1 MDVADAN
8 EPVRTAGSGGSLP
21 RCQPSSRLSASLPG
35 VLGGLTAFGLLFALT
50 ATGQA
55 GLPAAGALAAA
66 GGLSLWGARR
76 AASTAAA
83 TAATAAAA
91 LARSDAALRQ
101 ARDELALMRARARDF
116 TAASPGWFWETGPDH
131 RYLYL
136 SDRLTA
142 MLGCDPRAVFGES
155 LFDLGT
161 LVDDAA
167 TWAEYRAD
175 IEAGRPFQELEVS
188 FEGVDGRDL
197 VLRLSAVPVHG
208 ADGRF
213 RGYRGCGVDA
223 TAETLALVEA
233 RFMQAVVHDAI
244 DSVSEGFVL
253 FSADGR
259 LLICNEQYRRA
270 YPTIADMLTPG
281 RNFSEI
287 LRAAAERGGFEGEGD
302 IGAWVEQRL
311 TRHLQHSAPV
321 DGRLSDGR
329 WYRISEHA
337 TGTGGVVKILMDIT
351 ELKTRE
357 EELAG
362 QTARLKQTVT
372 ALQESELRYRQLVEL
387 APYGIVIWDRAAIR
401 FANGAAAAILGIA
414 ADALEGLPLA
424 GFLEEGG
431 TLEATLAAGM
441 ERAGMEGA
449 DFDDRLADGAAADG
463 GRRLECT
470 ALRPSGERRRLE
482 VGATPALYRGEPA
495 VLLVLN
501 DITDRRRVEGE
512 LQRAQKMEAVGR
524 MAGGIAHEFNNM
536 LTAIGG
542 FARLAERNPADPVR
556 VLTCVQEIAKASE
569 RAAALTGQL
578 LDFSH
583 RRVADERELVA
594 VAPLVRDLRV
604 FLKPLLSA
612 GIDVAIVAGDET
624 AHALVNPVTLSQAL
638 LNLALNGRDAMPDGG
653 TLTIAL
659 TVERP
664 DAAFFARHR
673 DLKPGRYVAIR
684 VSDQGGGVP
693 AAIRDRIWEP
703 FFTTKEPGK
712 GTGLGLWMVYGT
724 AQQAGGAV
732 ELEGEEGRGATFA
745 VYLPAA
751 DPPAAPAASP
761 GPDLLQV
768 AEGEGAAI
776 LLVDDEE
783 SVRRYLRLALE
794 EAGCT
799 VTEAADGLEALER
812 YDGAGGLFDAVVSD
826 VSMPRMNGPELARAL
841 EGRNPLLPILFL
853 TGYASKETA
862 AGLTAQ
868 AGRQI
873 VMKPV
878 APERLLQA
886 LRDLLAV

>member
-1 MDVADAN
+1 M
-8 EPVRTAGSGGSLP
+8 AGIGTLLGV
-21 RCQPSSRLSASLPG
+21 SA
-35 VLGGLTAFGLLFALT
+35 
-50 ATGQA
+50 A
-55 GLPAAGALAAA
+55 GHIAWPMAGALAGTLAA
-66 GGLSLWGARR
+66 GGLAFRTARR
-76 AASTAAA
+76 AAAAA
-83 TAATAAAA
+83 TA

-101 ARDELALMRARARDF
+101 ARDELEELRSRTRDF
-116 TAASPGWFWETGPDH
+116 TAVSPGWFWETGPDH
-131 RYLYL
+131 RYLFL
-136 SDRLTA
+136 SGGLTA
-142 MLGCDPRAVFGES
+142 LLGCDPRTVFGDS

-161 LVDDAA
+161 LVADRA
-167 TWAEYRAD
+167 TWAEYRGD
-175 IEAGRPFQELEVS
+175 IESGRPFRDLEVS
-188 FEGVDGRDL
+188 FEGADGRDL
-197 VLRLSAVPVHG
+197 VLRLSAVPVRG
-208 ADGRF
+208 TDGRF

-259 LLICNEQYRRA
+259 LLICNDQYRRA

-281 RNFSEI
+281 RSFAEI
-287 LRAAAERGGFEGEGD
+287 LRAAAERGGYEGAGD
-302 IGAWVEQRL
+302 IGTWVEQRL

-357 EELAG
+357 EELAD
-362 QTARLKQTVT
+362 QTARLKQTVA
-372 ALQESELRYRQLVEL
+372 ALRESELRYRQLVEL
-387 APYGIVIWDRAAIR
+387 APYGIVIWDRAAVR
-401 FANGAAAAILGIA
+401 FANGAAAAILGVA
-414 ADALEGLPLA
+414 ADALEGCPLA
-424 GFLEEGG
+424 AFLEGG
-431 TLEATLAAGM
+431 EALEATLAT
-441 ERAGMEGA
+441 
-449 DFDDRLADGAAADG
+449 AADG
-463 GRRLECT
+463 PETAPRRLECD
-470 ALRPSGERRRLE
+470 ALRPDGERRRLE
-482 VGATPALYRGEPA
+482 VAASPAVRDGEPA

-501 DITDRRRVEGE
+501 DVTDRRRVEGE

-542 FARLAERNPADPVR
+542 FARLAERNPADPDR

-583 RRVADERELVA
+583 RRVADEREVVA
-594 VAPLVRDLRV
+594 IAPLVRDLRV

-612 GIDVAIVAGDET
+612 GIDVTIAADDDA
-624 AHALVNPVTLSQAL
+624 AHCLVNPVTLNQAL

-653 TLTIAL
+653 ALTIAL
-659 TVERP
+659 TVETP
-664 DAAFFARHR
+664 GSAFFARHR
-673 DLKPGRYVAIR
+673 GLKPGRYVTIR
-684 VSDQGGGVP
+684 VSDQGVGVP
-693 AAIRDRIWEP
+693 AEIRDRIWEP

-724 AQQAGGAV
+724 AQQSGGAV
-732 ELEGEEGRGATFA
+732 ELEGTEGRGATFA
-745 VYLPAA
+745 LHLPAV
-751 DPPAAPAASP
+751 DPPAAPARSDP
-761 GPDLLQV
+761 LQV
-768 AEGEGAAI
+768 VEGEGAVI

-783 SVRRYLRLALE
+783 SVRRYLRLVLQ

-799 VTEAADGLEALER
+799 VVEAADGQEALDR
-812 YDGAGGLFDAVVSD
+812 YDEAGGLFDAVVSD
-826 VSMPRMNGPELARAL
+826 VSMPRMNGLELARAL
-841 EGRNPLLPILFL
+841 ETRNQLLPILFL
-853 TGYASKETA
+853 TGYASRETA

-868 AGRQI
+868 EGRQI

-878 APERLLQA
+878 APERLLDA
-886 LRDLLAV
+886 LRDLLAL

>member
-1 MDVADAN
+1 MDLADAD
-8 EPVRTAGSGGSLP
+8 PPLRTAGSPEPASVP
-21 RCQPSSRLSASLPG
+21 SRLSASLPG
-35 VLGGLTAFGLLFALT
+35 LLAGLTAVGGLLGLSSA
-50 ATGQA
+50 GQFSWP
-55 GLPAAGALAAA
+55 PAAALAAA
-66 GGLSLWGARR
+66 GGLALWSARGAGS
-76 AASTAAA
+76 AS
-83 TAATAAAA
+83 AA

-101 ARDELALMRARARDF
+101 ARDELDGLRARSRDF
-116 TAASPGWFWETGPDH
+116 AAVSPGWFWESGADH
-131 RYLYL
+131 RYLSL
-136 SDRLTA
+136 SGGLA
-142 MLGCDPRAVFGES
+142 ALLGCDPRTLFGDS
-155 LFDLGT
+155 LLDLAP
-161 LVDDAA
+161 LVADDA

-175 IEAGRPFQELEVS
+175 IEAGRPFRDLEVTVQ
-188 FEGVDGRDL
+188 GADGRDL
-197 VLRLSAVPVHG
+197 VLRLSAVPVRG
-208 ADGRF
+208 VDGRF

-281 RNFSEI
+281 RSFSEI
-287 LRAAAERGGFEGEGD
+287 LHAAAERGGYEGEGD
-302 IGAWVEQRL
+302 VGAWVEQRL
-311 TRHLQHSAPV
+311 TRHLQHSTPV

-337 TGTGGVVKILMDIT
+337 TGAGGVVKILMDIT

-362 QTARLKQTVT
+362 QTARLKLTVG
-372 ALQESELRYRQLVEL
+372 ALRESELRYRQLVEL
-387 APYGIVIWDRAAIR
+387 APYGIVIWDRAVVR
-401 FANGAAAAILGIA
+401 FANGAAAAILGVG
-414 ADALEGLPLA
+414 ADALEGRPLA
-424 GFLEEGG
+424 GFLEDGDA
-431 TLEATLAAGM
+431 LAATLATA
-441 ERAGMEGA
+441 AEGEEQ
-449 DFDDRLADGAAADG
+449 
-463 GRRLECT
+463 RLECD
-470 ALRPSGERRRLE
+470 ALRPTGERRRLE
-482 VGATPALYRGEPA
+482 VAASPALYGGGPA

-542 FARLAERNPADPVR
+542 FARLAERNPADPDR

-583 RRVADERELVA
+583 RRVTDEREVVA

-612 GIDVAIVAGDET
+612 GIDVEILAEDEG
-624 AHALVNPVTLSQAL
+624 AHALVNPVTLNQAL

-653 TLTIAL
+653 ALTIAL
-659 TVERP
+659 AVETP
-664 DAAFFARHR
+664 DDAFFARHR
-673 DLKPGRYVAIR
+673 GLKPGRYVAIR
-684 VSDQGGGVP
+684 VGDQGPGVP
-693 AAIRDRIWEP
+693 AEIRDRIWEP

-724 AQQAGGAV
+724 AQQSNGAV
-732 ELEGEEGRGATFA
+732 ELEGGKGRGATFA
-745 VYLPAA
+745 LYLPAV
-751 DPPAAPAASP
+751 DPPAAPAR
-761 GPDLLQV
+761 PDPLHV
-768 AEGEGAAI
+768 AEGEGAVI
-776 LLVDDEE
+776 LLVDDED
-783 SVRRYLRLALE
+783 SVRRYLRLVLE

-799 VTEAADGLEALER
+799 VVEASDGQEALDR
-812 YDGAGGLFDAVVSD
+812 YDEAGGLFDAVVSD
-826 VSMPRMNGPELARAL
+826 VSMPRMNGLELARAL
-841 EGRNPLLPILFL
+841 ESRNPLLPILFL
-853 TGYASKETA
+853 TGYASRGTA

-868 AGRQI
+868 EGRQI

-878 APERLLQA
+878 APERLLDA

>member
-1 MDVADAN
+1 MDVAGTDRPHPTGGAAR
-8 EPVRTAGSGGSLP
+8 PVSG
-21 RCQPSSRLSASLPG
+21 PSGLSASLPG
-35 VLGGLTAFGLLFALT
+35 LLAGLTGIGTLAALS
-50 ATGQA
+50 ASGHV
-55 GLPAAGALAAA
+55 GWPVAGALVAA
-66 GGLSLWGARR
+66 GGLALWSARR
-76 AASTAAA
+76 AGAAA
-83 TAATAAAA
+83 TA
-91 LARSDAALRQ
+91 LARSDAALRR
-101 ARDELALMRARARDF
+101 ATDELEGLRDRSRDF
-116 TAASPGWFWETGPDH
+116 AAVTPGWFWETGSDH
-131 RYLYL
+131 RYLAL
-136 SDRLTA
+136 SGGLTTL
-142 MLGCDPRAVFGES
+142 LGCDPRTVFGDS
-155 LFDLGT
+155 LFDLGV
-161 LVDDAA
+161 LVADEA

-175 IEAGRPFQELEVS
+175 IEAGRAFRDLEVS

-197 VLRLSAVPVHG
+197 VLRLSAVPVRG

-281 RNFSEI
+281 RSFAEI
-287 LRAAAERGGFEGEGD
+287 LRAAAERGGYEGEGD

-311 TRHLQHSAPV
+311 TRHLQHSTPV

-357 EELAG
+357 EQLAG
-362 QTARLKQTVT
+362 QTARLEQTVG
-372 ALQESELRYRQLVEL
+372 ALRESELRYRQLVEL

-401 FANGAAAAILGIA
+401 FANGAAAAILGVA
-414 ADALEGLPLA
+414 ADALEGQLLA
-424 GFLEEGG
+424 GFLAEGEA
-431 TLEATLAAGM
+431 LAATLAA
-441 ERAGMEGA
+441 AAEGEE
-449 DFDDRLADGAAADG
+449 
-463 GRRLECT
+463 RRLECD
-470 ALRPSGERRRLE
+470 ALRPTGERRRLE
-482 VGATPALYRGEPA
+482 VAASQAVYGGGPA

-542 FARLAERNPADPVR
+542 FARLAERNPADPDR

-569 RAAALTGQL
+569 RAAALTAQL

-583 RRVADERELVA
+583 RRVTDEREVVA

-612 GIDVAIVAGDET
+612 GIDVAILADDES
-624 AHALVNPVTLSQAL
+624 AHALVNPVTLNQAL
-638 LNLALNGRDAMPDGG
+638 LNLALNGRDAMPHGG

-659 TVERP
+659 AVETP
-664 DAAFFARHR
+664 DDAFFARHR
-673 DLKPGRYVAIR
+673 GLKPGRYVAIR
-684 VSDQGGGVP
+684 VSDQGPGVP
-693 AAIRDRIWEP
+693 VEIRDRVWEP

-724 AQQAGGAV
+724 AQQSGGAV
-732 ELEGEEGRGATFA
+732 ELEGEEGQGATFA
-745 VYLPAA
+745 LYLPAVE
-751 DPPAAPAASP
+751 PPASP
-761 GPDLLQV
+761 VGLDPLQV
-768 AEGEGAAI
+768 AEGEGAVI
-776 LLVDDEE
+776 LLVDDED
-783 SVRRYLRLALE
+783 SVRRYLRLVLE

-799 VTEAADGLEALER
+799 VVEASDGQEALTR
-812 YDGAGGLFDAVVSD
+812 YDEAGGLFDAVVSD
-826 VSMPRMNGPELARAL
+826 VSMPKMNGLELARAL
-841 EGRNPLLPILFL
+841 ESRNQLLPILFL
-853 TGYASKETA
+853 TGYASRETA

-868 AGRQI
+868 EGRQI

-878 APERLLQA
+878 APERLLGA
-886 LRDLLAV
+886 LRDLLAL

>member
-1 MDVADAN
+1 MDVAGTDRPHPTGGAAR
-8 EPVRTAGSGGSLP
+8 PVSG
-21 RCQPSSRLSASLPG
+21 PSGLSASFP
-35 VLGGLTAFGLLFALT
+35 GLL
-50 ATGQA
+50 A
-55 GLPAAGALAAA
+55 GLAGIGTLAALSASGQVGWPLAGALAAA
-66 GGLSLWGARR
+66 GGLALWSARR
-76 AASTAAA
+76 AGAAA
-83 TAATAAAA
+83 TA
-91 LARSDAALRQ
+91 LARSDAALHR
-101 ARDELALMRARARDF
+101 AMDELEGLRDRSRDF
-116 TAASPGWFWETGPDH
+116 AAVTPGWFWETGSDH
-131 RYLYL
+131 HYL
-136 SDRLTA
+136 SLSGGLTA
-142 MLGCDPRAVFGES
+142 LLGCDPRTVFGDS
-155 LFDLGT
+155 LLDLGM
-161 LVDDAA
+161 LVADEA

-175 IEAGRPFQELEVS
+175 IEAGRPFRDLELS

-197 VLRLSAVPVHG
+197 VLRLSAVPVRG

-281 RNFSEI
+281 RSFSEI
-287 LRAAAERGGFEGEGD
+287 LHAAAERGGYEGGGD

-311 TRHLQHSAPV
+311 TRHLQHSTPV

-357 EELAG
+357 EQLAG
-362 QTARLKQTVT
+362 QTARLEQTVG
-372 ALQESELRYRQLVEL
+372 ALRESELRYRQLVEL

-401 FANGAAAAILGIA
+401 FANGAAAAILGVA
-414 ADALEGLPLA
+414 ADALEGQLLA
-424 GFLEEGG
+424 GFLAEG
-431 TLEATLAAGM
+431 EALAAT
-441 ERAGMEGA
+441 
-449 DFDDRLADGAAADG
+449 FAAAAEG
-463 GRRLECT
+463 EERRLECD
-470 ALRPSGERRRLE
+470 ALRPTGERRRLE
-482 VGATPALYRGEPA
+482 VAASQAVYGGGPA

-542 FARLAERNPADPVR
+542 FARLAERNPADPDR

-569 RAAALTGQL
+569 RAAALTAQL

-583 RRVADERELVA
+583 RRVTDEREVVA

-612 GIDVAIVAGDET
+612 GIDVAILADDES
-624 AHALVNPVTLSQAL
+624 AHALVNPVTLNQAL
-638 LNLALNGRDAMPDGG
+638 LNLALNGRDAMPHGG

-659 TVERP
+659 AVETP
-664 DAAFFARHR
+664 DDAFFARHR
-673 DLKPGRYVAIR
+673 GLKPGRYVAIR
-684 VSDQGGGVP
+684 VSDQGPGVP
-693 AAIRDRIWEP
+693 AEIRDRVWEP

-724 AQQAGGAV
+724 AQQSGGAV
-732 ELEGEEGRGATFA
+732 ELEGEEGQGATFA
-745 VYLPAA
+745 LYLPAVE
-751 DPPAAPAASP
+751 PPASP
-761 GPDLLQV
+761 VGLDPLQV
-768 AEGEGAAI
+768 AEGEGAVI
-776 LLVDDEE
+776 LLVDDED
-783 SVRRYLRLALE
+783 SVRRYLRLVLE

-799 VTEAADGLEALER
+799 VVEASDGKEALIR
-812 YDGAGGLFDAVVSD
+812 YDEAGGLFDAVVSD
-826 VSMPRMNGPELARAL
+826 VSMPRMNGLELAREL
-841 EGRNPLLPILFL
+841 ETRNQLLPILFL
-853 TGYASKETA
+853 TGYASRETA

-868 AGRQI
+868 EGRQI

-878 APERLLQA
+878 APERLLSA
-886 LRDLLAV
+886 LRDLLAL

>member
-1 MDVADAN
+1 MDVADTDH
-8 EPVRTAGSGGSLP
+8 PLRTAGAVEPAAG
-21 RCQPSSRLSASLPG
+21 RSRLSASIP
-35 VLGGLTAFGLLFALT
+35 GLLAGLAGFGTLAGLA

-55 GLPAAGALAAA
+55 AWPVAGALTLA
-66 GGLSLWGARR
+66 GGLALWSARR
-76 AASTAAA
+76 AGGSAS
-83 TAATAAAA
+83 A
-91 LARSDAALRQ
+91 LARSEAALRQ
-101 ARDELALMRARARDF
+101 AQSELAWMQARARDF
-116 TAASPGWFWETGPDH
+116 TAASPGWFWETGADH
-131 RYLYL
+131 RYLTL
-136 SDRLTA
+136 SDRLG
-142 MLGCDPRAVFGES
+142 MLLRCDPGSVFGES
-155 LFDLGT
+155 LLDLGA
-161 LVDDAA
+161 LVDDEA

-175 IEAGRPFQELEVS
+175 IEAGRPFRDLEVS

-197 VLRLSAVPVHG
+197 VLRLSAVPVRD

-213 RGYRGCGVDA
+213 RGYRGCGIDA

-270 YPTIADMLTPG
+270 YPTIADLLTPG
-281 RNFSEI
+281 RSFAEI
-287 LRAAAERGGFEGEGD
+287 LRAAAERGGYEGEGD

-362 QTARLKQTVT
+362 QTARLKQSVT
-372 ALQESELRYRQLVEL
+372 ALRESELRYRQLVEL
-387 APYGIVIWDRAAIR
+387 APYGIVIWSRSAIR
-401 FANGAAAAILGIA
+401 FANGAAAAILGLT
-414 ADALEGLPLA
+414 ADALEGLSLA
-424 GFLEEGG
+424 SFLEDGDA
-431 TLEATLAAGM
+431 LEAT
-441 ERAGMEGA
+441 
-449 DFDDRLADGAAADG
+449 FAAAAEG
-463 GRRLECT
+463 EQQRLECD
-470 ALRPSGERRRLE
+470 ALRPDGERRRLE
-482 VGATPALYRGEPA
+482 VGASPAIHGGGPA

-542 FARLAERNPADPVR
+542 FARLAERNPADPDR

-583 RRVADERELVA
+583 RRVTDEREVVA
-594 VAPLVRDLRV
+594 IAPLVRDMRV

-612 GIDVAIVAGDET
+612 GIDVAIQAGDES
-624 AHALVNPVTLSQAL
+624 APSEAYALVNPVTLNQAL
-638 LNLALNGRDAMPDGG
+638 LNLALNGRDAMPNGG

-659 TVERP
+659 TMETP
-664 DAAFFARHR
+664 DDAFFARHR
-673 DLKPGRYVAIR
+673 GLKPGRHVAIR
-684 VSDQGGGVP
+684 VTDQGGGVP

-745 VYLPAA
+745 LFLPAV
-751 DPPAAPAASP
+751 DPPAAPAGLDP
-761 GPDLLQV
+761 LHV
-768 AEGEGAAI
+768 AEGEGAVI
-776 LLVDDEE
+776 LLVDDED
-783 SVRRYLRLALE
+783 SVRRYLRLVLE

-799 VTEAADGLEALER
+799 VVEASDGQEALER
-812 YDGAGGLFDAVVSD
+812 YDQAGGLFDAVVSD
-826 VSMPRMNGPELARAL
+826 VSMPRMNGLELARAL
-841 EGRNPLLPILFL
+841 ETRNQLLPILFL
-853 TGYASKETA
+853 TGYASRETA

-868 AGRQI
+868 EGRQI

-878 APERLLQA
+878 APERLLHA
-886 LRDLLAV
+886 LRDLLAL

>member
-1 MDVADAN
+1 MNVADTDHLL
-8 EPVRTAGSGGSLP
+8 RTAGDVEPVAG
-21 RCQPSSRLSASLPG
+21 RARLSASIPG
-35 VLGGLTAFGLLFALT
+35 LLAGLAAFGTLAGLA

-55 GLPAAGALAAA
+55 AWPVAGALTLA
-66 GGLSLWGARR
+66 GGLSLWSARR
-76 AASTAAA
+76 AGGN
-83 TAATAAAA
+83 AAA
-91 LARSDAALRQ
+91 LARSGADLRQ
-101 ARDELALMRARARDF
+101 AQSELAWMQARARDF
-116 TAASPGWFWETGPDH
+116 TAASPGWFWETGADH
-131 RYLYL
+131 RYLTL
-136 SDRLTA
+136 SDRLGT
-142 MLGCDPRAVFGES
+142 LLRCDPGSVFGES
-155 LFDLGT
+155 LLDLGA
-161 LVDDAA
+161 LVDDEA

-175 IEAGRPFQELEVS
+175 IEAGQPFRDLEVS

-197 VLRLSAVPVHG
+197 VLRLSAVPVRD

-213 RGYRGCGVDA
+213 RGYRGCGIDA

-270 YPTIADMLTPG
+270 YPTIADLLTPG
-281 RNFSEI
+281 RSFAEI
-287 LRAAAERGGFEGEGD
+287 LRAAAERGGYEGEGD

-351 ELKTRE
+351 ELKMRE

-372 ALQESELRYRQLVEL
+372 ALRESELRYRQLVEL
-387 APYGIVIWDRAAIR
+387 APYGIVIWDRSAIR
-401 FANGAAAAILGIA
+401 FANGAAAAILGVA

-424 GFLEEGG
+424 GFLEGG
-431 TLEATLAAGM
+431 DALEATFAV
-441 ERAGMEGA
+441 
-449 DFDDRLADGAAADG
+449 AADG
-463 GRRLECT
+463 EQRRLECD
-470 ALRPSGERRRLE
+470 ALRPDGERRRLE
-482 VGATPALYRGEPA
+482 VGASPAVYGGGPA

-542 FARLAERNPADPVR
+542 FARLAERNPADPDR

-583 RRVADERELVA
+583 RRVTDEREVVA
-594 VAPLVRDLRV
+594 IAPLVRDMRV

-612 GIDVAIVAGDET
+612 GIDVAIQAGDES
-624 AHALVNPVTLSQAL
+624 APQNAYALVNPVTLNQAL

-659 TVERP
+659 TVETP
-664 DAAFFARHR
+664 DDAFFARHR
-673 DLKPGRYVAIR
+673 GLKPGRYVAIR
-684 VSDQGGGVP
+684 VTDQGAGVP
-693 AAIRDRIWEP
+693 SAIRDRIWEP

-732 ELEGEEGRGATFA
+732 ELEGEAGRGATFA
-745 VYLPAA
+745 LFLPAV
-751 DPPAAPAASP
+751 DPPAVPAGLDP
-761 GPDLLQV
+761 LHV
-768 AEGEGAAI
+768 AEGEGAVI
-776 LLVDDEE
+776 LLVDDED
-783 SVRRYLRLALE
+783 SVRRYLRLVLE

-799 VTEAADGLEALER
+799 VVEASDGREALER
-812 YDGAGGLFDAVVSD
+812 YDEAGGLFDAVVSD
-826 VSMPRMNGPELARAL
+826 VSMPRMNGLELARAL
-841 EGRNPLLPILFL
+841 ETRNQLLPILFL
-853 TGYASKETA
+853 TGYASRETA

-868 AGRQI
+868 EGRQI

-878 APERLLQA
+878 APERLLHA
-886 LRDLLAV
+886 LRDLLAL

>member
-1 MDVADAN
+1 MDVAGTDRPLPAG
-8 EPVRTAGSGGSLP
+8 EAARPVSG
-21 RCQPSSRLSASLPG
+21 PSGLSASLPG
-35 VLGGLTAFGLLFALT
+35 LLAGLTGIGTLAALS
-50 ATGQA
+50 ASGHVEWPVA
-55 GLPAAGALAAA
+55 CALAAT
-66 GGLSLWGARR
+66 GGLALWSALR
-76 AASTAAA
+76 AGAAA
-83 TAATAAAA
+83 TA
-91 LARSDAALRQ
+91 LARSDADLRR
-101 ARDELALMRARARDF
+101 ARDELDGLRDRSRDF
-116 TAASPGWFWETGPDH
+116 AAVMTGWFWETGSDH
-131 RYLYL
+131 RYLSL
-136 SDRLTA
+136 SGGLTA
-142 MLGCDPRAVFGES
+142 LLGCDPRTVFGDS
-155 LFDLGT
+155 LLDLWV
-161 LVDDAA
+161 LVGDEA
-167 TWAEYRAD
+167 TWTEYRAD
-175 IEAGRPFQELEVS
+175 IEAGRPFRDLEVS

-197 VLRLSAVPVHG
+197 VLRLSAVPVRG

-281 RNFSEI
+281 RSFSEI
-287 LRAAAERGGFEGEGD
+287 LRAAAERGGYEGEGD

-311 TRHLQHSAPV
+311 TRHLQHSTPV

-362 QTARLKQTVT
+362 QTARLEQTVG
-372 ALQESELRYRQLVEL
+372 ALRESELRYRQLVEL

-401 FANGAAAAILGIA
+401 FANGAAAAILGVA
-414 ADALEGLPLA
+414 ADALEGQLLA
-424 GFLEEGG
+424 GFLAEGEP
-431 TLEATLAAGM
+431 LAATLAA
-441 ERAGMEGA
+441 AAEGEE
-449 DFDDRLADGAAADG
+449 
-463 GRRLECT
+463 RRLECD
-470 ALRPSGERRRLE
+470 ALRPTGERRRLE
-482 VGATPALYRGEPA
+482 VAASPAAYGGGPA

-542 FARLAERNPADPVR
+542 FARLAERNPADPDR

-569 RAAALTGQL
+569 RAAALTAQL

-583 RRVADERELVA
+583 RRVTDEREVVA

-612 GIDVAIVAGDET
+612 GIDVAILADDES
-624 AHALVNPVTLSQAL
+624 AHALVNPVTLNQAL
-638 LNLALNGRDAMPDGG
+638 LNLALNGRDAMPHGG

-659 TVERP
+659 AVETP
-664 DAAFFARHR
+664 DDAFFARHR
-673 DLKPGRYVAIR
+673 GLKPGRYVAIR
-684 VSDQGGGVP
+684 VSDQGPGVP
-693 AAIRDRIWEP
+693 AEIRDRVWEP

-724 AQQAGGAV
+724 AQQSGGAV
-732 ELEGEEGRGATFA
+732 ELEGEEGHGATFA
-745 VYLPAA
+745 VYLPAVE
-751 DPPAAPAASP
+751 PPASPAGLDP
-761 GPDLLQV
+761 LQV
-768 AEGEGAAI
+768 AEGEGAVI

-783 SVRRYLRLALE
+783 SVRRYLRLVLE

-799 VTEAADGLEALER
+799 VVEASDGQEALIR
-812 YDGAGGLFDAVVSD
+812 YDEAGGLFDAVVSD
-826 VSMPRMNGPELARAL
+826 VSMPRMNGLELAREL
-841 EGRNPLLPILFL
+841 ETRNQLLPILFL
-853 TGYASKETA
+853 TGYASRETA

-868 AGRQI
+868 EGRQI

-878 APERLLQA
+878 APERLLSA

>member
-1 MDVADAN
+1 MDVADTDH
-8 EPVRTAGSGGSLP
+8 PLRTAGTVEPVAGGFRLP
-21 RCQPSSRLSASLPG
+21 ASLPG
-35 VLGGLTAFGLLFALT
+35 LLAGLAGFGTLAGLA

-55 GLPAAGALAAA
+55 GWPVAGALTLA
-66 GGLSLWGARR
+66 GGLALWSARR
-76 AASTAAA
+76 AGGN
-83 TAATAAAA
+83 AAA
-91 LARSDAALRQ
+91 LARSEAALRQ
-101 ARDELALMRARARDF
+101 ARGELAETQTRARDF
-116 TAASPGWFWETGPDH
+116 TDASPGWFWETGADH
-131 RYLYL
+131 RYLTL
-136 SDRLTA
+136 SDRLGT
-142 MLGCDPRAVFGES
+142 LLRCDPGSVFGES
-155 LFDLGT
+155 LLDLAA
-161 LVDDAA
+161 LVDDEA

-175 IEAGRPFQELEVS
+175 IEAGRPFRDLEVS

-197 VLRLSAVPVHG
+197 VLRLSAVPVRD

-213 RGYRGCGVDA
+213 CGYRGCGVDA

-233 RFMQAVVHDAI
+233 HFMQAVVHDAI

-270 YPTIADMLTPG
+270 YPTIADLLTPG
-281 RNFSEI
+281 RSFAEI
-287 LRAAAERGGFEGEGD
+287 LRAAAERGGYEGEGD
-302 IGAWVEQRL
+302 IGSWVEQRL

-372 ALQESELRYRQLVEL
+372 ALRESELRYRQLVEL
-387 APYGIVIWDRAAIR
+387 APYGIVIWDRSAIR
-401 FANGAAAAILGIA
+401 FANGAAAAILGLA
-414 ADALEGLPLA
+414 ADALEGLSLA
-424 GFLEEGG
+424 GFLENGNA
-431 TLEATLAAGM
+431 LEAT
-441 ERAGMEGA
+441 
-449 DFDDRLADGAAADG
+449 FAAAAEG
-463 GRRLECT
+463 EERRLECD
-470 ALRPSGERRRLE
+470 ALRPDGERRRLE
-482 VGATPALYRGEPA
+482 VAASAAIHGGEPA

-542 FARLAERNPADPVR
+542 FARLAERNPADPDR

-583 RRVADERELVA
+583 RRVTDEREVVA
-594 VAPLVRDLRV
+594 IAPLVRDLRV

-612 GIDVAIVAGDET
+612 GIDVEIRDGAKEAQRDIAQDT
-624 AHALVNPVTLSQAL
+624 HQDAHALVNPVTLNQAL

-659 TVERP
+659 TVETP
-664 DAAFFARHR
+664 DDAFFARHR
-673 DLKPGRYVAIR
+673 GLKRGRYVAIR

-732 ELEGEEGRGATFA
+732 ELEGEEGHGATFA
-745 VYLPAA
+745 LFLPAV
-751 DPPAAPAASP
+751 DPPAAPAGLDP
-761 GPDLLQV
+761 LNV
-768 AEGEGAAI
+768 AEGEGAVI
-776 LLVDDEE
+776 LLVDDED
-783 SVRRYLRLALE
+783 SVRRYLRLVLE

-799 VTEAADGLEALER
+799 VVEASDGREALER
-812 YDGAGGLFDAVVSD
+812 YEEAGGLFDAVVSD
-826 VSMPRMNGPELARAL
+826 VSMPRMNGLELARAL
-841 EGRNPLLPILFL
+841 EARNQLLPILFL
-853 TGYASKETA
+853 TGYASRETA

-868 AGRQI
+868 EGRQI

-886 LRDLLAV
+886 LRDLLAL

>member
-1 MDVADAN
+1 MDVADTDRPLRTADAA
-8 EPVRTAGSGGSLP
+8 EPVSGP
-21 RCQPSSRLSASLPG
+21 VRLSASLPG
-35 VLGGLTAFGLLFALT
+35 VLAGLTGIATLLGLSAS
-50 ATGQA
+50 GQV
-55 GLPAAGALAAA
+55 GLPAAGALAVA
-66 GGLSLWGARR
+66 GGLSLWSAVR
-76 AASTAAA
+76 AASAAW
-83 TAATAAAA
+83 A
-91 LARSDAALRQ
+91 LARSDAALVR
-101 ARDELALMRARARDF
+101 ARDELEGLRARSRDF
-116 TAASPGWFWETGPDH
+116 AAVSPGWFWETGSDH
-131 RYLYL
+131 RYLSL
-136 SDRLTA
+136 SGGLTA
-142 MLGCDPRAVFGES
+142 LLGCDPRTVFGDS
-155 LFDLGT
+155 LFDLGL
-161 LVDDAA
+161 LVSDEA

-175 IEAGRPFQELEVS
+175 IEAGRPFRDLEVS

-197 VLRLSAVPVHG
+197 VLRLSAVPVRG

-281 RNFSEI
+281 RSFAEI
-287 LRAAAERGGFEGEGD
+287 LRAAAERGGYEGADD

-357 EELAG
+357 EELAS
-362 QTARLKQTVT
+362 QTARLKQTVG
-372 ALQESELRYRQLVEL
+372 ALRESELRYRQLVEL

-401 FANGAAAAILGIA
+401 FANGAAAAILGVA
-414 ADALEGLPLA
+414 ADALQGRPLG
-424 GFLEEGG
+424 GFLEDGDA
-431 TLEATLAAGM
+431 LAATLAG
-441 ERAGMEGA
+441 
-449 DFDDRLADGAAADG
+449 AADG
-463 GRRLECT
+463 EEQRLECD
-470 ALRPSGERRRLE
+470 ALRPDGERRRLE
-482 VGATPALYRGEPA
+482 VAASQAVYAGGPA

-542 FARLAERNPADPVR
+542 FARLAERNPADPDR

-583 RRVADERELVA
+583 RRVTDEREVMA

-612 GIDVAIVAGDET
+612 GIDVAIQAADDT
-624 AHALVNPVTLSQAL
+624 AHALVNPVTLNQAL
-638 LNLALNGRDAMPDGG
+638 LNLALNGRDAMPHGG

-659 TVERP
+659 TVETP
-664 DAAFFARHR
+664 DDAFFARHR
-673 DLKPGRYVAIR
+673 GLKPGRYVVIR
-684 VSDQGGGVP
+684 VTDQGPGIP
-693 AAIRDRIWEP
+693 AEIRDRIWEP

-724 AQQAGGAV
+724 AQQSGGAV
-732 ELEGEEGRGATFA
+732 ELEDLAGEAGHGATFA
-745 VYLPAA
+745 LYLPAVDTPPEPA
-751 DPPAAPAASP
+751 GLDP
-761 GPDLLQV
+761 LHV
-768 AEGEGAAI
+768 AEGEGAVI
-776 LLVDDEE
+776 LLVDDED
-783 SVRRYLRLALE
+783 SVRRYLRLVLE

-799 VTEAADGLEALER
+799 VVEASDGQEALTR
-812 YDGAGGLFDAVVSD
+812 YDEAGGLFDAVVSD
-826 VSMPRMNGPELARAL
+826 VSMPRMNGLELARAL
-841 EGRNPLLPILFL
+841 ETRNQLLPILFL
-853 TGYASKETA
+853 TGYASRETA

-868 AGRQI
+868 EGRQI

-878 APERLLQA
+878 TPERLLGA
-886 LRDLLAV
+886 LRDLLAL

>member
-1 MDVADAN
+1 M
-8 EPVRTAGSGGSLP
+8 SGPLG
-21 RCQPSSRLSASLPG
+21 LSASFPG
-35 VLGGLTAFGLLFALT
+35 LLAGLTGIGTLAALS
-50 ATGQA
+50 ASGQV
-55 GLPAAGALAAA
+55 GWPVAGALAVA
-66 GGLSLWGARR
+66 GGLALWSARR
-76 AASTAAA
+76 AGAAA
-83 TAATAAAA
+83 TA
-91 LARSDAALRQ
+91 LARSDAALRR
-101 ARDELALMRARARDF
+101 AMDELEGLRDRSRDF
-116 TAASPGWFWETGPDH
+116 AAVTPGWFWETGSDH
-131 RYLYL
+131 RYLSL
-136 SDRLTA
+136 SGGLTTL
-142 MLGCDPRAVFGES
+142 LGCDPRTVFGDS
-155 LFDLGT
+155 LLDLGV
-161 LVDDAA
+161 LVADEA

-175 IEAGRPFQELEVS
+175 IEAGRAFRDLELS

-197 VLRLSAVPVHG
+197 VLRLSAVPVRG

-213 RGYRGCGVDA
+213 RGYRGCGADA

-281 RNFSEI
+281 RSFAEI
-287 LRAAAERGGFEGEGD
+287 LRAAAERGGYEGEGD

-311 TRHLQHSAPV
+311 TRHLQHSTPV

-357 EELAG
+357 EQLAG
-362 QTARLKQTVT
+362 QTARLEQTVG
-372 ALQESELRYRQLVEL
+372 ALRESELRYRQLVEL

-401 FANGAAAAILGIA
+401 FANGAAATILGVA
-414 ADALEGLPLA
+414 ADALEGQLLA
-424 GFLEEGG
+424 GFLAEGEA
-431 TLEATLAAGM
+431 LAATLAA
-441 ERAGMEGA
+441 AAEGEE
-449 DFDDRLADGAAADG
+449 
-463 GRRLECT
+463 RRLECD
-470 ALRPSGERRRLE
+470 ALRPTGERRRLE
-482 VGATPALYRGEPA
+482 VAASQAVYGGGPA

-542 FARLAERNPADPVR
+542 FARLAERNPADPDR

-569 RAAALTGQL
+569 RAAALTAQL

-583 RRVADERELVA
+583 RRVTDEREVVA

-612 GIDVAIVAGDET
+612 GIDVAILADDES
-624 AHALVNPVTLSQAL
+624 AHALVNPVTLNQAL
-638 LNLALNGRDAMPDGG
+638 LNLALNGRDAMPHGG

-659 TVERP
+659 AVETP
-664 DAAFFARHR
+664 DDAFFARHR
-673 DLKPGRYVAIR
+673 GLKPGRYVAIR
-684 VSDQGGGVP
+684 VSDQGPGVP
-693 AAIRDRIWEP
+693 VEIRDRVWEP

-724 AQQAGGAV
+724 AQQSGGAV
-732 ELEGEEGRGATFA
+732 ELEGEEGQGATFA
-745 VYLPAA
+745 LYLPAVE
-751 DPPAAPAASP
+751 PPASP
-761 GPDLLQV
+761 VGLDPLQV
-768 AEGEGAAI
+768 AEGEGAVI
-776 LLVDDEE
+776 LLVDDED
-783 SVRRYLRLALE
+783 SVRRYLSLVLE

-799 VTEAADGLEALER
+799 VVEASDGQEALTR
-812 YDGAGGLFDAVVSD
+812 YDEAGGLFDAVVSD
-826 VSMPRMNGPELARAL
+826 VSMPRMNGLDLARAL
-841 EGRNPLLPILFL
+841 ESRNQLLPILFL
-853 TGYASKETA
+853 TGYASRETA

-868 AGRQI
+868 EGRQI

-878 APERLLQA
+878 APERLLSA
-886 LRDLLAV
+886 LRDLLAL

>member
-1 MDVADAN
+1 M
-8 EPVRTAGSGGSLP
+8 SGP
-21 RCQPSSRLSASLPG
+21 SRLSASLPG
-35 VLGGLTAFGLLFALT
+35 ALAGLTGIGTLLALSVS
-50 ATGQA
+50 GRID
-55 GLPAAGALAAA
+55 LPAAAALAVA
-66 GGLSLWGARR
+66 GGLALWSAVRVGS
-76 AASTAAA
+76 AAS
-83 TAATAAAA
+83 A
-91 LARSDAALRQ
+91 LARSDAALLQ
-101 ARDELALMRARARDF
+101 ARDELEGLRARSRDF
-116 TAASPGWFWETGPDH
+116 AAVSPGWFWETGSDH
-131 RYLYL
+131 RYLSL
-136 SDRLTA
+136 SGGLTA
-142 MLGCDPRAVFGES
+142 LLGCDPRTVFGDS

-161 LVDDAA
+161 LVADEA
-167 TWAEYRAD
+167 TWAEYRSD
-175 IEAGRPFQELEVS
+175 IEAGRPFRDLEVS

-197 VLRLSAVPVHG
+197 VLRLSADPVRG

-223 TAETLALVEA
+223 TTETLALVEA

-281 RNFSEI
+281 RSFAEI
-287 LRAAAERGGFEGEGD
+287 LRAAAERGGLEGADD

-357 EELAG
+357 QELAD
-362 QTARLKQTVT
+362 QTARLERTVG
-372 ALQESELRYRQLVEL
+372 ALRESELRYRQLVEL

-401 FANGAAAAILGIA
+401 FANGAAAAILGMA
-414 ADALEGLPLA
+414 AEALEGQPLA
-424 GFLEEGG
+424 GFLEDGDALA
-431 TLEATLAAGM
+431 TTLAG
-441 ERAGMEGA
+441 
-449 DFDDRLADGAAADG
+449 AADG
-463 GRRLECT
+463 EEQRLECD
-470 ALRPSGERRRLE
+470 ALRPDGERRRLE
-482 VGATPALYRGEPA
+482 VAASQAVYSGGPA

-542 FARLAERNPADPVR
+542 FARLAERNPADPNR

-583 RRVADERELVA
+583 RRVTDEREVVA

-612 GIDVAIVAGDET
+612 GIDVAILAEDEG
-624 AHALVNPVTLSQAL
+624 AHVLVNPVTLNQAL
-638 LNLALNGRDAMPDGG
+638 LNLALNGRDAMPHGG

-659 TVERP
+659 TMEVP
-664 DAAFFARHR
+664 DDAFFARHR
-673 DLKPGRYVAIR
+673 GLKPGRYVVIR
-684 VSDQGGGVP
+684 VTDQGTGIP
-693 AAIRDRIWEP
+693 AEIRDRIWEP

-724 AQQAGGAV
+724 AQQSGGAV
-732 ELEGEEGRGATFA
+732 ELEDMAGEAGHGATFA
-745 VYLPAA
+745 LYLPAV
-751 DPPAAPAASP
+751 DTPAEPAGLAP
-761 GPDLLQV
+761 LHV
-768 AEGEGAAI
+768 AEGEGAVI
-776 LLVDDEE
+776 LLVDDED
-783 SVRRYLRLALE
+783 SVRRYLRLVLE

-799 VTEAADGLEALER
+799 VVEASDGQEALTR
-812 YDGAGGLFDAVVSD
+812 YDEAGGLFDAVVSD
-826 VSMPRMNGPELARAL
+826 VSMPRMNGLELARAL
-841 EGRNPLLPILFL
+841 ETRNQLLPILFL
-853 TGYASKETA
+853 TGYASRETA

-868 AGRQI
+868 EGRQI

-878 APERLLQA
+878 TPERLLAA
-886 LRDLLAV
+886 LRDLLAL

>member
-1 MDVADAN
+1 MDVADTDH
-8 EPVRTAGSGGSLP
+8 PLRTAGAVEPAAG
-21 RCQPSSRLSASLPG
+21 RFRFSASIPG
-35 VLGGLTAFGLLFALT
+35 LLAGLAAFGALAGLA

-55 GLPAAGALAAA
+55 AWPAAGALTLV
-66 GGLSLWGARR
+66 GGLALWSARR
-76 AASTAAA
+76 AGGN
-83 TAATAAAA
+83 AAA
-91 LARSDAALRQ
+91 LAQSEAHLRQ
-101 ARDELALMRARARDF
+101 ARDELAAMRVRAHDF
-116 TAASPGWFWETGPDH
+116 TAASPGWFWETGADH
-131 RYLYL
+131 RYLTL
-136 SDRLTA
+136 SDRLGT
-142 MLGCDPRAVFGES
+142 LLRCDPVSVFGES
-155 LFDLGT
+155 LLDLGA
-161 LVDDAA
+161 LVDDEAS
-167 TWAEYRAD
+167 WAEYRAD
-175 IEAGRPFQELEVS
+175 IEAGRPFRDLEVS
-188 FEGVDGRDL
+188 FEGVDGRNL
-197 VLRLSAVPVHG
+197 VLRLSAVPVRD

-213 RGYRGCGVDA
+213 CGYRGCGIDA

-270 YPTIADMLTPG
+270 YPTIADLLTPG
-281 RNFSEI
+281 RSFAEI
-287 LRAAAERGGFEGEGD
+287 LRAAAERGGYEGEGD
-302 IGAWVEQRL
+302 IGSWVEQRL

-372 ALQESELRYRQLVEL
+372 ALRESELRYRQLVEL
-387 APYGIVIWDRAAIR
+387 APYGIVIWDRSAIR
-401 FANGAAAAILGIA
+401 FANGAAAAILGVA
-414 ADALEGLPLA
+414 ADALEGLSLA
-424 GFLEEGG
+424 GFLEDGDA
-431 TLEATLAAGM
+431 LEATFAIAA
-441 ERAGMEGA
+441 EGE
-449 DFDDRLADGAAADG
+449 DQ
-463 GRRLECT
+463 RLECD
-470 ALRPSGERRRLE
+470 ALRPDGERRRLE
-482 VGATPALYRGEPA
+482 VGASPAVFGGGPA

-542 FARLAERNPADPVR
+542 FARLAERNPADPDR

-583 RRVADERELVA
+583 RRVTDEREVVA
-594 VAPLVRDLRV
+594 IASLVRDLRV

-612 GIDVAIVAGDET
+612 GIDVAIRAGDEDAVET
-624 AHALVNPVTLSQAL
+624 YALVNPVTLNQAL

-659 TVERP
+659 TVETP
-664 DAAFFARHR
+664 DDAFFARHR
-673 DLKPGRYVAIR
+673 GLKPGRYVAIR

-745 VYLPAA
+745 LFLPAV
-751 DPPAAPAASP
+751 DPPAPAAGLDP
-761 GPDLLQV
+761 LHV
-768 AEGEGAAI
+768 AEGEGAVI
-776 LLVDDEE
+776 LLVDDED
-783 SVRRYLRLALE
+783 SVRRYLRLVLE

-799 VTEAADGLEALER
+799 VVEASDGQEALDR
-812 YDGAGGLFDAVVSD
+812 YDEAGGLFDAVVSD
-826 VSMPRMNGPELARAL
+826 VSMPRMNGLELARAL
-841 EGRNPLLPILFL
+841 EARNQLLPILFL
-853 TGYASKETA
+853 TGYASRETA

-868 AGRQI
+868 EGRQI

-878 APERLLQA
+878 APERLLNA
-886 LRDLLAV
+886 LRDLLAL

>member
-1 MDVADAN
+1 MDAAGTDRPLRNAGAAEGAA
-8 EPVRTAGSGGSLP
+8 EPLSGP
-21 RCQPSSRLSASLPG
+21 SRLSASLPG
-35 VLGGLTAFGLLFALT
+35 FLAGLTGIGTLVGLSAV
-50 ATGQA
+50 GQA
-55 GLPAAGALAAA
+55 GWPVAAALAAA
-66 GGLSLWGARR
+66 GGLALWSARR
-76 AASTAAA
+76 AGAAA
-83 TAATAAAA
+83 TA

-101 ARDELALMRARARDF
+101 VTDELEGLRDRSRDF
-116 TAASPGWFWETGPDH
+116 AAVSPGWFWETGSDH
-131 RYLYL
+131 RYL
-136 SDRLTA
+136 SQSGGLTTL
-142 MLGCDPRAVFGES
+142 LGCDPRTVFGDS
-155 LFDLGT
+155 LLDLAP
-161 LVDDAA
+161 LVADEA

-175 IEAGRPFQELEVS
+175 IEAGRPFRDLEVS

-197 VLRLSAVPVHG
+197 VLRLSAVPVRG
-208 ADGRF
+208 IDGRF

-253 FSADGR
+253 FSADGQ

-281 RNFSEI
+281 RSFAEI
-287 LRAAAERGGFEGEGD
+287 LRAAAERGGYEGEGD

-362 QTARLKQTVT
+362 QTARLKQTVG
-372 ALQESELRYRQLVEL
+372 ALRESELRYRQLVEL

-401 FANGAAAAILGIA
+401 FANGAAAAILGVA
-414 ADALEGLPLA
+414 ADGLEGRPLA
-424 GFLEEGG
+424 GFLEDGGEGG
-431 TLEATLAAGM
+431 EALAATLAT
-441 ERAGMEGA
+441 
-449 DFDDRLADGAAADG
+449 AATAVNG
-463 GRRLECT
+463 EERRLECD
-470 ALRPSGERRRLE
+470 ALRPTGERRRLE
-482 VGATPALYRGEPA
+482 VAASPAVYGGGPA

-542 FARLAERNPADPVR
+542 FARLAERNPADPDR

-583 RRVADERELVA
+583 RRVTDEREVVA

-612 GIDVAIVAGDET
+612 GIDVAIQADDDA
-624 AHALVNPVTLSQAL
+624 AHALVNPVTLNQAL
-638 LNLALNGRDAMPDGG
+638 LNLALNGRDVMPHGG
-653 TLTIAL
+653 TLTVAV
-659 TVERP
+659 TVETP
-664 DAAFFARHR
+664 DDAFFARHR
-673 DLKPGRYVAIR
+673 GLKPGRYVAIR
-684 VSDQGGGVP
+684 VSDQGPGVP
-693 AAIRDRIWEP
+693 AGVRDRIWEP

-724 AQQAGGAV
+724 AQQSGGAV
-732 ELEGEEGRGATFA
+732 ELEGKEGHGATFA
-745 VYLPAA
+745 LYLPAVE
-751 DPPAAPAASP
+751 PPASPAGLDP
-761 GPDLLQV
+761 LYV
-768 AEGEGAAI
+768 AEGEGAVI
-776 LLVDDEE
+776 LLVDDED
-783 SVRRYLRLALE
+783 SVRRYLRIVLE

-799 VTEAADGLEALER
+799 VVEASDGQEALTR
-812 YDGAGGLFDAVVSD
+812 YDDAGGLFDAVVSD
-826 VSMPRMNGPELARAL
+826 VSMPRMNGLELAREL
-841 EGRNPLLPILFL
+841 ETRNQLLPILFL
-853 TGYASKETA
+853 TGYASRETA

-868 AGRQI
+868 EGRQI

-878 APERLLQA
+878 APERLLSA

>member
-1 MDVADAN
+1 MDVADTDR
-8 EPVRTAGSGGSLP
+8 PLRTAGAAEPVAGL
-21 RCQPSSRLSASLPG
+21 SRHASLPG
-35 VLGGLTAFGLLFALT
+35 LLAGLAGFGTLAGLALS
-50 ATGQA
+50 GQA
-55 GLPAAGALAAA
+55 GWPAAGALTLA
-66 GGLSLWGARR
+66 GGLALWSARR
-76 AASTAAA
+76 AAAG
-83 TAATAAAA
+83 AAA
-91 LARSDAALRQ
+91 LARSDAALERV
-101 ARDELALMRARARDF
+101 RDDLAAMQARARDF
-116 TAASPGWFWETGPDH
+116 TAASPGWFWETGADH
-131 RYLYL
+131 RYLFL
-136 SDRLTA
+136 SGRLKT
-142 MLGCDPRAVFGES
+142 LLRCDPASVFGDS
-155 LFDLGT
+155 LLDLGS
-161 LVDDAA
+161 LVDDEA

-175 IEAGRPFQELEVS
+175 IEAGRPFRDLEVS

-197 VLRLSAVPVHG
+197 VLRLSAVPVRD
-208 ADGRF
+208 AEGRF
-213 RGYRGCGVDA
+213 RGYRGCGIDA

-270 YPTIADMLTPG
+270 YPTIADLLTPG
-281 RNFSEI
+281 RSFAEI
-287 LRAAAERGGFEGEGD
+287 LRAAAERGGYEGEDD

-362 QTARLKQTVT
+362 QTARLKQSVT
-372 ALQESELRYRQLVEL
+372 ALRESELRYRQLVEL
-387 APYGIVIWDRAAIR
+387 APYGIVIWDRSAIR
-401 FANGAAAAILGIA
+401 FANGAAAAILGVA
-414 ADALEGLPLA
+414 ADALEGRSLA
-424 GFLEEGG
+424 GFLEDGDA
-431 TLEATLAAGM
+431 LEAA
-441 ERAGMEGA
+441 
-449 DFDDRLADGAAADG
+449 FAAAAEG
-463 GRRLECT
+463 EQRRRLECD
-470 ALRPSGERRRLE
+470 ALRPNGECRRLE
-482 VGATPALYRGEPA
+482 VGASPAVYGGAAA

-542 FARLAERNPADPVR
+542 FARLAERNPGDPDR

-583 RRVADERELVA
+583 RRVTDEREVVA
-594 VAPLVRDLRV
+594 IAPLVRDLRV

-612 GIDVAIVAGDET
+612 GIDVAINAGEED
-624 AHALVNPVTLSQAL
+624 ANHGASLAAYALVNPVTLNQAL

-653 TLTIAL
+653 TLTIAV
-659 TVERP
+659 TVETP
-664 DAAFFARHR
+664 DDAFFARHSG
-673 DLKPGRYVAIR
+673 LKPGRYVAIR

-693 AAIRDRIWEP
+693 AGIRDRIWEP

-745 VYLPAA
+745 LFLPAVE
-751 DPPAAPAASP
+751 PPAAPLGLDP
-761 GPDLLQV
+761 LTV
-768 AEGEGAAI
+768 AEGEGAVI
-776 LLVDDEE
+776 LLADDED
-783 SVRRYLRLALE
+783 SVRRYLRLVLE

-799 VTEAADGLEALER
+799 VVEASDGQDALDR
-812 YDGAGGLFDAVVSD
+812 YDEAGGLFDAVVSD
-826 VSMPRMNGPELARAL
+826 VSMPLMNGLELARAL
-841 EGRNPLLPILFL
+841 ETRNPHLPILFL
-853 TGYASKETA
+853 TGYASRETA

-886 LRDLLAV
+886 LRDLLAG